1 MRVSRASQDDN
12 HAANASPD
20 LGLGQVSRPWL
31 TPNLH
36 LAPGSRGGG
45 GYLGEFV
52 SGSRESWTS
61 VAFGLMC

>member
-1 MRVSRASQDDN
+1 MTIMQQ
-12 HAANASPD
+12 NASPD

-31 TPNLH
+31 TPILH

-45 GYLGEFV
+45 YLGEFV
-52 SGSRESWTS
+52 SGPRESWTS